1 MSLFSLIAEGS
12 AAAQGAAAT
21 APGTAATQPQ
31 GAGGGGWASMV
42 PFFLIIGAMI
52 FLMFRTQKKQQ
63 QKRQQML
70 DKLVKGSRV
79 LLAGGM
85 FGTVYEVRDQSCLV
99 DLADNVR
106 VEVAKNGIADI
117 VESAAA
123 ASDDKK

>member
-21 APGTAATQPQ
+21 APGTAATQTQ
-31 GAGGGGWASMV
+31 GAAGGWGHWV